1 MCVIFL
7 RCHPLCAVQIVV
19 LDSEDYGRREWQP
32 AVLFAAP
39 ALKMKFLMRQV
50 SFCCSDKYYKYGFLL
65 VHTGMMNSTQRKLQ
79 I

>member
-1 MCVIFL
+1 MCLIFL
-7 RCHPLCAVQIVV
+7 RCHPLCAVRNVV

-50 SFCCSDKYYKYGFLL
+50 SISHRDKFF
-65 VHTGMMNSTQRKLQ
+65 KLIIIWQ
-79 I
+79 PTVNADMV

>member
-50 SFCCSDKYYKYGFLL
+50 NISC
-65 VHTGMMNSTQRKLQ
+65 
-79 I
+79 